1 MMNKSLIEWCDFYME
16 SPGDRMP
23 AWLSVLLC
31 SKAGKQI
38 FRECDDQ
45 QNLRAAEK
53 EWDERGTRWVLEKP
67 FKTRIGK
74 VTPFPVKFEPMF
86 REYCLP
92 MPAQKKKPA
101 VIFVVSMGD
110 LLGEWVPD
118 ADRKRFTAAQAAP

>member
-1 MMNKSLIEWCDFYME
+1 ME
-16 SPGDRMP
+16 SRDWMP
-23 AWLSVLLC
+23 AWLPVLLC

-45 QNLRAAEK
+45 QDLRAAEK

-67 FKTRIGK
+67 FKNEIGK

-110 LLGEWVPD
+110 LFGEWVPD
-118 ADRKRFTAAQAAP
+118 EWIRRVFTAAQAAPWHTY